1 MHITRALCT
10 LWLSAVLFLATTAV
24 SAEDAKKQHVRVLV
38 PQTTAALPFLLMASE
53 GSAPGLELTVGFF
66 ANHAQAL
73 ALLDRSLLLAPDD
86 TAVLSN
92 RALALEALA
101 RPREAAQ
108 AWSRIAALAAGTPL
122 GDRALARARSLT
134 RD

>member
-1 MHITRALCT
+1 
-10 LWLSAVLFLATTAV
+10 LAIV
-24 SAEDAKKQHVRVLV
+24 
-38 PQTTAALPFLLMASE
+38 
-53 GSAPGLELTVGFF
+53 
-66 ANHAQAL
+66 
-73 ALLDRSLLLAPDD
+73 PDD
-86 TAVLSN
+86 SAVLSN